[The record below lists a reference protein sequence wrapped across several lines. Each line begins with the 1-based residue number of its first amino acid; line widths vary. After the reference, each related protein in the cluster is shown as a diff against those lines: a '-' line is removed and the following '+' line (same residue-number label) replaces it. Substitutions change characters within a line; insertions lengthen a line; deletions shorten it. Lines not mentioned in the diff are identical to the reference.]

1 MTGRWRGSG
10 VLGGRVRGLPSGRA
24 VARAPRGAL
33 VRSLVAGL
41 LALQALC
48 GCGSVG
54 LTGGQDDERKAVS
67 ALLDRWAKALRD
79 RDERAFLAALD
90 PDATGF
96 RTEQRAQFA
105 NLAAVPLASWDH
117 HLVRTGGFAPSGG
130 DGHRVAAE
138 AELRYRLA
146 GYDTVPVA
154 TTERFTVVRKDDDR
168 WYVTAEDTRHGP
180 RQLWQQG
187 PVTAVR
193 GAHSLVLGVGQD
205 QGRLKALADLADAAV
220 PAVSSAWRGGTGAPG
235 TAPPKLE
242 GTTATPARHKGDWP
256 GRVVVEMPASVDRM
270 AELLDSPAANYRG
283 IAAVTTGEVGGSG
296 NAPADRIIVNPEAYG
311 TLGDFGRR
319 VVLTHETAH
328 VATRSLTSAATPL
341 WLSEGFADWTA
352 YRGTGR
358 TARQAA
364 PELARAVGEGRPP
377 EALPTDTD
385 FGFAG
390 EQGRLARAY
399 EEGWLACRMIAEH
412 WGEEK
417 LVAFYRAVGGHQ
429 RRAGALPAAL
439 HQVLGVSEADFTRRW
454 RAYVTQQ
461 LG

>member
-1 MTGRWRGSG
+1 MGA
-10 VLGGRVRGLPSGRA
+10 GRA
-24 VARAPRGAL
+24 VPRAPCGAL
-33 VRSLVAGL
+33 VRSLLAGL
-41 LALQALC
+41 LALQFLC
-48 GCGSVG
+48 GCGSMG
-54 LTGGQDDERKAVS
+54 LSGGQDGEHKAVT

-79 RDERAFLAALD
+79 RDERAFLSVVD
-90 PDATGF
+90 PDAEGF
-96 RTEQRAQFA
+96 RTEQRALFA
-105 NLAAVPLASWDH
+105 NLAAVPLASWDYR
-117 HLVRTGGFAPSGG
+117 LVRTGGFVPSGG

-146 GYDTVPVA
+146 DYDTVPV
-154 TTERFTVVRKDDDR
+154 TTTARFTVVRKDDQ
-168 WYVTAEDTRHGP
+168 WYVAAEDTRHGP

-205 QGRLKALADLADAAV
+205 QARLKALADLADSAV
-220 PAVSSAWRGGTGAPG
+220 PAVSTAWGSGRTAPG
-235 TAPPKLE
+235 TAPPKS
-242 GTTATPARHKGDWP
+242 GATAAAGAAARRGGDWP

-270 AELLDSPAANYRG
+270 AELLDSPVANYRG

-358 TARQAA
+358 TAAQAA
-364 PELARAVGEGRPP
+364 PELARAVAEGKPP
-377 EALPTDTD
+377 KDLPADAD

-399 EEGWLACRMIAEH
+399 EEGWLACRMIAER
-412 WGEEK
+412 WGEAK

-429 RRAGALPAAL
+429 RRPGAVSAAL
-439 HQVLGVSEADFTRRW
+439 HQVLGVSEDGFTQRW
-454 RAYVTQQ
+454 RAYVASRF
-461 LG
+461 G